1 MDQNSIK
8 LDLLK
13 IKLKDLV
20 SRKIV
25 DMLVKKELPYKEI
38 QNMAIDLVDSLK
50 EVKTKEDLLKLINAL
65 PTVYP
70 YLKNESQMLDAEL
83 NELKQQA
90 VIGKLENYFK
100 NLSPN

>member
-13 IKLKDLV
+13 IKIKDLV

-25 DMLVKKELPYKEI
+25 DILVNNELPYKKI
-38 QNMAIDLVDSLK
+38 QEMSIDLVDSLK

-70 YLKNESQMLDAEL
+70 YLKNESFMLNAEL

-90 VIGKLENYFK
+90 VIGKLESYFK
-100 NLSPN
+100 NLPTN